1 LLKSAKVVR
10 DILNSCKNVL
20 IFKQHKLTVQWLF
33 SANNASKNV
42 KYKNM
47 AKNIFVKKDI
57 CCNLFWQQ

>member
-1 LLKSAKVVR
+1 
-10 DILNSCKNVL
+10 VL